1 MGPGASLASRGEAAE
16 GWSTSRFKRAPVVRR
31 SSSASSLVALHGWPP
46 GDFRAARAGVRPVC
60 KGRASHA
67 DLVQGSL
74 CVAPGASYVCARTG
88 CGRAWCGDVATGGQ
102 RVWHLRS
109 RQSGRSDR
117 SLGASALTCR
127 IVRQVRRDAR
137 RNAHKHPFIGRRLP
151 QGNAIMLRRIVESR
165 VSIWG
170 RWLDRVRDGSD
181 CGRGRPAEAA
191 PTRTRRDHR
200 PAELH
205 ARRGRSVVRKSALS
219 VRKRRR
225 PRTNLAIT
233 RA

>member
-60 KGRASHA
+60 KGRASQA
-67 DLVQGSL
+67 DLVQGSC
-74 CVAPGASYVCARTG
+74 CVAPGALYGCARTG
-88 CGRAWCGDVATGGQ
+88 CDQ

-151 QGNAIMLRRIVESR
+151 QGNAVMLRRIVESR
-165 VSIWG
+165 ASISG
-170 RWLDRVRDGSD
+170 RGLDRVRDGSE

-191 PTRTRRDHR
+191 PARTRRDHR

-219 VRKRRR
+219 VRKRRGL
-225 PRTNLAIT
+225 RTNLAIT

>member
-1 MGPGASLASRGEAAE
+1 MGPGASLASRGEAGE

-67 DLVQGSL
+67 DLVQGSC
-74 CVAPGASYVCARTG
+74 CVAPGALYGCARTG
-88 CGRAWCGDVATGGQ
+88 CGQ

-109 RQSGRSDR
+109 RQSGRSHR

-151 QGNAIMLRRIVESR
+151 QGNAVMLRRIVESR

-170 RWLDRVRDGSD
+170 RWLDRVRDGSE

-191 PTRTRRDHR
+191 PARTRRDHR

-219 VRKRRR
+219 VRKRRGL
-225 PRTNLAIT
+225 RTNLAIT

>member
-1 MGPGASLASRGEAAE
+1 MGPGASLASRGEAGE

-67 DLVQGSL
+67 DLVQGSC
-74 CVAPGASYVCARTG
+74 CVAPGALYGCARK
-88 CGRAWCGDVATGGQ
+88 GRGQ

-137 RNAHKHPFIGRRLP
+137 RNAHKHPFIGPRLP
-151 QGNAIMLRRIVESR
+151 QGNSVILRRIVESR

-170 RWLDRVRDGSD
+170 RWLDRVRDGSE

>member
-60 KGRASHA
+60 NGRASHA
-67 DLVQGSL
+67 DLVQGSC
-74 CVAPGASYVCARTG
+74 CVAPGALYGCARTG
-88 CGRAWCGDVATGGQ
+88 CGP

-151 QGNAIMLRRIVESR
+151 QGNAVILRRIVESR

-170 RWLDRVRDGSD
+170 RWLDRVRDGSE